1 MTHHC
6 VRKLIYDSPL
16 MYVTHMVKLIFRSIN
31 KTNKTFL
38 YKFFSYIYVNVDT
51 ILSKNQKEND
61 NKKNKT
67 KKGFEKRLM
76 KGIKIFLRKKKSK
89 SENMVVNNI
98 EIFLKQKKKIINIFV
113 SNVEIFQKMKK

>member
-51 ILSKNQKEND
+51 ILSKNQKKKRQQKKQ
-61 NKKNKT
+61 NK
-67 KKGFEKRLM
+67 ER
-76 KGIKIFLRKKKSK
+76 LRKKAHERYQNLSK
-89 SENMVVNNI
+89 KEKV
-98 EIFLKQKKKIINIFV
+98 KK
-113 SNVEIFQKMKK
+113 

>member
-1 MTHHC
+1 MLT
-6 VRKLIYDSPL
+6 RY
-16 MYVTHMVKLIFRSIN
+16 YQ
-31 KTNKTFL
+31 KTKKKT
-38 YKFFSYIYVNVDT
+38 T
-51 ILSKNQKEND
+51 T
-61 NKKNKT
+61 KKNKT